1 MKAFLRFLVLPLRA
15 PMLLVMFAIGV
26 YEGLSWGQGPAGMAS
41 LPGGLPNLVWA
52 LDCLHALLVVV
63 VCTMPDLLLQQ
74 VSSLMAASRVASLV
88 ITLLIITVGGLYMLH
103 LQVLSHVLIVA
114 STVLLAR
121 VDLARI
127 RVSPSPA
134 VLALAF
140 SAIVLAGG
148 GMGHSLT
155 AHDALPT
162 NPSISTLSPS
172 NLALSIQT
180 LSS

>member
-1 MKAFLRFLVLPLRA
+1 
-15 PMLLVMFAIGV
+15 MLLVLFAIGV
-26 YEGLSWGQGPAGMAS
+26 YEGLSWGHGPAMAS
-41 LPGGLPNLVWA
+41 LPGELPNLVWS

-74 VSSLMAASRVASLV
+74 VSSLMAASRMASLV
-88 ITLLIITVGGLYMLH
+88 ITLLIITVGGLYLLH

-127 RVSPSPA
+127 RVSPSPV

-148 GMGHSLT
+148 SLGHAL
-155 AHDALPT
+155 AADDPLPT
-162 NPSISTLSPS
+162 NAS
-172 NLALSIQT
+172 
-180 LSS
+180 LSSQAFPSQPLTLG

>member
-1 MKAFLRFLVLPLRA
+1 
-15 PMLLVMFAIGV
+15 
-26 YEGLSWGQGPAGMAS
+26 
-41 LPGGLPNLVWA
+41 LVWA

-140 SAIVLAGG
+140 SAIVLGG
-148 GMGHSLT
+148 GILGHAFSSQ
-155 AHDALPT
+155 P
-162 NPSISTLSPS
+162 
-172 NLALSIQT
+172 

>member
-1 MKAFLRFLVLPLRA
+1 
-15 PMLLVMFAIGV
+15 
-26 YEGLSWGQGPAGMAS
+26 
-41 LPGGLPNLVWA
+41 
-52 LDCLHALLVVV
+52 
-63 VCTMPDLLLQQ
+63 
-74 VSSLMAASRVASLV
+74 
-88 ITLLIITVGGLYMLH
+88 LIITVGGLYMLH

-148 GMGHSLT
+148 SLGHALT
-155 AHDALPT
+155 AHDPLPT
-162 NPSISTLSPS
+162 NSSLSS
-172 NLALSIQT
+172 QALSSNSLT
-180 LSS
+180 LG